1 MVILSL
7 VKWSTRS
14 KLKTIKAP
22 KIFLSQLSANLVILP
37 FLLLYYEM
45 QGIDKNLPGTLAGI
59 KTKSKELR
67 NLISRQ
73 RLQESYSF
81 EIDKMPS

>member
-1 MVILSL
+1 
-7 VKWSTRS
+7 
-14 KLKTIKAP
+14 
-22 KIFLSQLSANLVILP
+22 
-37 FLLLYYEM
+37 M

-73 RLQESYSF
+73 RL
-81 EIDKMPS
+81 